1 MLEPVHRDAAVALDN
16 AVRLDRFS
24 SALAVQALQR
34 QGSVADDMEPLD
46 LAVDREAGFGGM
58 QGGALQMPRDSG
70 LLSHD
75 CRASVTALQG
85 SWA

>member
-1 MLEPVHRDAAVALDN
+1 
-16 AVRLDRFS
+16 
-24 SALAVQALQR
+24 
-34 QGSVADDMEPLD
+34 MEPLD